1 MRFLIAA
8 VLFITSITFLLLGLA
23 QKTIWAPPTSFSVNF
38 ETENESPY
46 VLVEPEQLG
55 FFPGSPEIQVFGD
68 ERVFIGYGQPNDVSS
83 FIGEAN
89 HLIVSPNKDASDL
102 VLTSYLGSQDYAS
115 PVGSDLWQEERV
127 GDNNVA
133 LSIPEA
139 ANLSVLIASDGVNP
153 VPSRIRITWPI
164 ETSTFLSDATIITGA
179 GLLLLALIVNL
190 LAIKQMRTNR
200 GPRRKL
206 PKAPQGP
213 KYRPK
218 RKPSTIPR
226 HGRRS
231 ARLKNII
238 AAPITLSLVFGL
250 SACSTELT
258 PVASPSPSSTEA
270 VVETLPA
277 VVTQDQLSK
286 ILKDVVSTIAEADAT
301 GDIKLLA
308 TRMAGPALRFRESHY
323 LLMSKSEDIGPP
335 STIIGKPI
343 SVSLPSSS
351 NTWPRSI
358 MVVTAAASAEDLPQM
373 LVLQQDS
380 PRDKYKLWF
389 NIPLLPGAEIPALPA
404 PEIGAI
410 PVEPDSLFLKLSPN
424 LLATSFGDVI
434 DNGELSE
441 SYSLFN
447 LVGDEFYNQ
456 VSTSQAEQLAN
467 LKRAKITFS
476 HSLGDPNVISLSTT
490 DSGALVAVLMHD
502 NYVIKPT
509 KAGSAVTVTGN
520 EQLLLG
526 VEGSTR
532 GVRTLYGDMLLF
544 YVPAGTSD
552 ERIVLLGATQALLS
566 VRSL

>member
-1 MRFLIAA
+1 
-8 VLFITSITFLLLGLA
+8 
-23 QKTIWAPPTSFSVNF
+23 
-38 ETENESPY
+38 
-46 VLVEPEQLG
+46 
-55 FFPGSPEIQVFGD
+55 
-68 ERVFIGYGQPNDVSS
+68 
-83 FIGEAN
+83 
-89 HLIVSPNKDASDL
+89 
-102 VLTSYLGSQDYAS
+102 
-115 PVGSDLWQEERV
+115 
-127 GDNNVA
+127 
-133 LSIPEA
+133 
-139 ANLSVLIASDGVNP
+139 
-153 VPSRIRITWPI
+153 
-164 ETSTFLSDATIITGA
+164 
-179 GLLLLALIVNL
+179 
-190 LAIKQMRTNR
+190 
-200 GPRRKL
+200 
-206 PKAPQGP
+206 
-213 KYRPK
+213 
-218 RKPSTIPR
+218 
-226 HGRRS
+226 
-231 ARLKNII
+231 
-238 AAPITLSLVFGL
+238 
-250 SACSTELT
+250 
-258 PVASPSPSSTEA
+258 
-270 VVETLPA
+270 
-277 VVTQDQLSK
+277 
-286 ILKDVVSTIAEADAT
+286 
-301 GDIKLLA
+301 
-308 TRMAGPALRFRESHY
+308 
-323 LLMSKSEDIGPP
+323 
-335 STIIGKPI
+335 
-343 SVSLPSSS
+343 
-351 NTWPRSI
+351 
-358 MVVTAAASAEDLPQM
+358 M